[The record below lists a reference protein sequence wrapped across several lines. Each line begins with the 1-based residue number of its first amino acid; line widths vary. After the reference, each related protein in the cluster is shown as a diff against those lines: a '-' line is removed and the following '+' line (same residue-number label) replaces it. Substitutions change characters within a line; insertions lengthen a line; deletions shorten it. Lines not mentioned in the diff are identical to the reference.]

1 MPSISRIISITFIIS
16 VVGLLSWLLFSGKLS
31 LISTQEVNKS
41 FSQLIA
47 LEGTDEYVVAQL
59 VSNEEFTTETY
70 NNLMGFPIGDTSV
83 RLSLVANYKY
93 YVKLSE
99 LTLNVA
105 DGIVFIHVP
114 KLYLSTPVAFEFST
128 VRESWSKFLFG
139 PDGKKLLDELKKDA
153 SGKLIIKGKS
163 QVGAVYDK
171 AAKALADN
179 FNSYFNANGYGGYYK
194 NIVVMISSERSQ
206 SRRQFNYSNSFCGR
220 ESCSLELDLGK
231 GLIFTIK

>member
-83 RLSLVANYKY
+83 
-93 YVKLSE
+93 
-99 LTLNVA
+99 
-105 DGIVFIHVP
+105 
-114 KLYLSTPVAFEFST
+114 ST
-128 VRESWSKFLFG
+128 
-139 PDGKKLLDELKKDA
+139 
-153 SGKLIIKGKS
+153 
-163 QVGAVYDK
+163 
-171 AAKALADN
+171 AKP
-179 FNSYFNANGYGGYYK
+179 F
-194 NIVVMISSERSQ
+194 
-206 SRRQFNYSNSFCGR
+206 
-220 ESCSLELDLGK
+220 
-231 GLIFTIK
+231 